1 VLVEAMILLSINRTL
16 KGIDKAPTVAV
27 LNGIGSFGKKKNLWI
42 PAGIITAVSVFMM
55 LVPLNLSSTLK
66 APEFVTYMGIGSGQ
80 IRIDVRQTEEV
91 SRISEDLG
99 KELSKDQSVS
109 DFVLMRTGSYK
120 VNMSDCQT
128 YNLLIE
134 NGDHSKFPVK
144 YSKGSFPKSD
154 REIALSILNAK
165 ELGLDIGD
173 SIDVCLKSP
182 DGSSVEKT
190 CMISGIY
197 SDITNGGK
205 TAKASFNPEMD
216 ITPVM
221 WSIVYVTLNDESMVQ
236 DWTEKFRNAHGSV
249 KESMKVTS
257 IKEYLNGVYGQT
269 ISNIGNASVVTSV
282 FVMIVLF
289 VVILLLTRLLIWRER
304 SDSSLKKA
312 LGFTSRDVQN
322 EYLNNVFLVSAI
334 GIVVGILAGVFPGQL
349 LAGIFLSSL
358 GAQGFRFIINP
369 VHVFVLVP
377 VISLFTVLAAAWAGL
392 IEIRS
397 IRAFECLR

>member
-1 VLVEAMILLSINRTL
+1 
-16 KGIDKAPTVAV
+16 
-27 LNGIGSFGKKKNLWI
+27 
-42 PAGIITAVSVFMM
+42 
-55 LVPLNLSSTLK
+55 
-66 APEFVTYMGIGSGQ
+66 
-80 IRIDVRQTEEV
+80 
-91 SRISEDLG
+91 
-99 KELSKDQSVS
+99 
-109 DFVLMRTGSYK
+109 
-120 VNMSDCQT
+120 
-128 YNLLIE
+128 
-134 NGDHSKFPVK
+134 
-144 YSKGSFPKSD
+144 
-154 REIALSILNAK
+154 
-165 ELGLDIGD
+165 LDIGD

-190 CMISGIY
+190 CMVSGIY
-197 SDITNGGK
+197 SDVTNGGK

-221 WSIVYVTLNDESMVQ
+221 WSIVYVTLNDESLVQ

-257 IKEYLNGVYGQT
+257 IKEYLDGVYGQT

-282 FVMIVLF
+282 FVMLVLF
-289 VVILLLTRLLIWRER
+289 VVILLLLRLLIWRER

-322 EYLNNVFLVSAI
+322 EYLKNVFLVFAI

-369 VHVFVLVP
+369 VQVFVLVP
-377 VISLFTVLAAAWAGL
+377 VISLFTVLVAAWAGL